1 MLRVTFPHIGNSY
14 IPFRTLLLEL
24 GIEPVIPPLIS
35 QRTIAVGTKM
45 APEFACFPLKV
56 NLGNYIEAIEM
67 GANAIFMAGGVG
79 PCRFGYYGELER
91 QILKENGYDLEF
103 LVLEA
108 PKTHPFELWDK
119 IKRYFPRHRLSDIS
133 RAISLAWSKAEALD
147 RFDRLANQIR
157 PRVKQS
163 EAVDLLQESFY
174 NSLDRAYLA
183 KDIKRIVAEALA
195 ELKELQVG
203 LRPKP
208 VRIAMLGEIY
218 MVLEPRVNFQ
228 IERMLGTMGVE
239 VYRTIYFT
247 DWVRD
252 QLVYS
257 VIKPDWRKKLSL
269 LARPYLHSFVGG
281 HGLETIAHTVES
293 GINRLDGVV
302 QLAPFTCMPE
312 IVAMQVLPTV
322 SREVSIPVL
331 SLIIDEHSA
340 EAGIKTRLEAFV
352 DLLAHRIHR
361 GRSKT
366 GGRKLEVLSGY

>member
-14 IPFRTLLLEL
+14 IPFRTLLQEL

-35 QRTIAVGTKM
+35 QRTIALGTKM

-56 NLGNYIEAIEM
+56 NLGNFIEAIEI

-79 PCRFGYYGELER
+79 PCRFGYYGELQR

-108 PKTHPFELWDK
+108 PKTHPLELWEK
-119 IKRYFPRHRLSDIS
+119 IKRYFPRHRLHDMS
-133 RAISLAWSKAEALD
+133 RALSLAWYKAKALD

-157 PRVKQS
+157 PRVNQA

-174 NSLDRAYLA
+174 NSLDQACLT
-183 KDIKRIVAEALA
+183 KDIKRISAEALV
-195 ELKELQVG
+195 ELNELPLG

-208 VRIAMLGEIY
+208 LRIAILGEIY
-218 MVLEPRVNFQ
+218 MVLEPQVNFH
-228 IERMLGTMGVE
+228 IERMLGAMGVE

-257 VIKPDWRKKLSL
+257 IIKPDWRKQLSL
-269 LARPYLHSFVGG
+269 QARPYLNNFVGG

-322 SREVSIPVL
+322 SREVSIPAL

-352 DLLAHRIHR
+352 DLLAHRIQR
-361 GRSKT
+361 GKSKA
-366 GGRKLEVLSGY
+366 GGRKLEALSGY